1 MPEAAT
7 NPSPELPALPPA
19 ADLEARTVLKH
30 CLAAHAAL
38 VELRLTAQ
46 RHSTA
51 AMVAAKMRLEAQD
64 STAPPTHGRRDD
76 HPGHDG
82 AACHSALLR
91 AVQSLSALAL
101 SARIA
106 AAIAEAVTTGPCSR
120 HCRAGAARPGSL
132 CVGSLDPI
140 LAAWKR
146 CLKAPSVL
154 DPFVRAAVQH
164 SHLLTRNPFG
174 VASGPAGRI
183 VNLLVLRQAGLIDA
197 PSLNLNRYLR
207 GSRGS
212 YDRLLAGV
220 TIRGEWQPWPVYVL
234 RAMELAAAWSSERIR
249 AIRALLDAFVIRG
262 YPDLLASDE
271 RGFDRRRAACVAAR
285 PQGKVQA
292 A

>member
-1 MPEAAT
+1 MGPKIATTTARLPPTATLGASHGEKVGRCRHESPLATVGSPRMPEAAT

-91 AVQSLSALAL
+91 AVHSLSALAL

-164 SHLLTRNPFG
+164 SHLLARNPFA
-174 VASGPAGRI
+174 VASGPAGRW
-183 VNLLVLRQAGLIDA
+183 VHSPRLRVSAWQPSTH
-197 PSLNLNRYLR
+197 PSLAVDAGPVEPVHGR
-207 GSRGS
+207 G
-212 YDRLLAGV
+212 
-220 TIRGEWQPWPVYVL
+220 
-234 RAMELAAAWSSERIR
+234 
-249 AIRALLDAFVIRG
+249 
-262 YPDLLASDE
+262 
-271 RGFDRRRAACVAAR
+271 RR
-285 PQGKVQA
+285 
-292 A
+292 